1 MDKEKIKL
9 GLLSAAGGAVV
20 LAIVGFAWGGWVTE
34 STAQQM
40 AVVAAEKAVV
50 DRLASICVDQYNQDP
65 EKDQKLKKLKE
76 SDSWN
81 RYKYVEKQGWAA
93 LPGENEPDRVV
104 SRECANLLAQ
114 LGG

>member
-20 LAIVGFAWGGWVTE
+20 LAIVGFAWGGWVME
-34 STAQQM
+34 STAQQV

-50 DRLASICVDQYNQDP
+50 DRLASICVEQYNQDP

-76 SDSWN
+76 SESWN
-81 RYKYVEKQGWAA
+81 RFKYVEKQGWAA
-93 LPGENEPDRVV
+93 LPGEKEPDSVV